1 MRSPKIKGR
10 NNNIGFFLGILGA
23 LVVLFLPNPETL
35 SIEAHRAAAIFVW
48 MGIWW
53 ATEAVPIA
61 ITALIPLVFFPLLG
75 VSSIESTAAPYANK
89 NVFLFLGGFFLSI
102 AIQKC
107 NLHKRIALTVLKY
120 TGTKGRSIIGGF
132 MLSSCLL
139 SMWIM
144 NTSTTIM
151 LLPIGLAI
159 ITVVKES
166 MHDLSEIDK
175 INFQVALLLG
185 IAYAANIGGIATL
198 IGTAPNMALNGFM
211 EEQYGVSISFLDWM
225 KVGLPVSLILLPLT
239 WFTLTRISFPVNF
252 ETSAETQEAIQTM
265 RESIGKT
272 KTPEKR
278 VFIIFLITALLW
290 VFRSPIN
297 DIPGMEG
304 LTDPGIAMLCGLTL
318 FLTPSGGDQE
328 HNLLQWK
335 DAEKGVPWGILLLFG
350 GGLTLAA
357 AAQNTGLA
365 AWIGNL
371 MPVGLSIVFL
381 VVIFTTLIIFL
392 TELTSN
398 LATTAT
404 FLPIVA
410 VIATQFGFNPLLL
423 TASIAIAASCAFML
437 PVATPP
443 NAIVFGSELIK
454 VPQMMRAG
462 IAINIIAIVIVSLA
476 GIYLVPLFLI

>member
-1 MRSPKIKGR
+1 MS
-10 NNNIGFFLGILGA
+10 NNKKSVGFFVGIIASLI
-23 LVVLFLPNPETL
+23 VLFLPESDGLAPE
-35 SIEAHRAAAIFVW
+35 AQRAAAIFVL

-75 VSSIESTAAPYANK
+75 VASIEATAAPYANK
-89 NVFLFLGGFFLSI
+89 NIFLFLGGFFLSL

-107 NLHKRIALTVLKY
+107 NLHKRIALTILKF
-120 TGTKGRSIIGGF
+120 TGTRGKSIIAGF
-132 MLSSCLL
+132 MVSSCLL

-166 MHDLSEIDK
+166 MTELSELEK
-175 INFQVALLLG
+175 LNFQVALLLG

-211 EEQYGVSISFLDWM
+211 EEQYNVSISFLDWM
-225 KVGLPVSLILLPLT
+225 KVGVPVSLTLLPLA
-239 WFTLTRISFPVNF
+239 WLSLTRLSFPVNF
-252 ETSAETQEAIQTM
+252 QTSEQTQATIINM
-265 RESIGKT
+265 RHSLGEIKT
-272 KTPEKR
+272 SEKR
-278 VFIIFLITALLW
+278 VLFIFLFTAFLW
-290 VFRSPIN
+290 VTRGQIN
-297 DIPGMEG
+297 NIPGLEG
-304 LTDPGIAMLCGLTL
+304 LSDPGIAMLCGLAL
-318 FLTPSGGDQE
+318 FLTPSGSTSE
-328 HNLLQWK
+328 NLLEWK
-335 DAEKGVPWGILLLFG
+335 DAERGVPWGVLLLFG
-350 GGLTLAA
+350 GGLSLAA
-357 AAQNTGLA
+357 AAQSTGLA
-365 AWIGNL
+365 AWIGGL
-371 MPVGLSIVFL
+371 MPVGLSIVLL
-381 VVIFTTLIIFL
+381 VFMFTTLIIFL

-410 VIATQFGFNPLLL
+410 IIATQFGFDPILL

-462 IAINIIAIVIVSLA
+462 IVLNVISIVIVSLA
-476 GIYLVPLFLI
+476 SIYLVPKFLS

>member
-1 MRSPKIKGR
+1 M
-10 NNNIGFFLGILGA
+10 
-23 LVVLFLPNPETL
+23 LFLPNPETL
-35 SIEAHRAAAIFVW
+35 SIEGQRAAAIFVW

-107 NLHKRIALTVLKY
+107 NLHKRIALTVLKF
-120 TGTKGRSIIGGF
+120 TGTGGRSIIGGF

-159 ITVVKES
+159 IAVVKES
-166 MHDLSEIDK
+166 MHELSQKDK

-225 KVGLPVSLILLPLT
+225 KVGLPVSLILLPMS
-239 WFTLTRISFPVNF
+239 WFTLTKISFPVNF
-252 ETSAETQEAIQTM
+252 ETSSETQETIQAM
-265 RESIGKT
+265 RQSIGKI

-278 VFIIFLITALLW
+278 VFVIFLMTALLW

-297 DIPGMEG
+297 NIPGMEG

-318 FLTPSGGDQE
+318 FLTPSGSGQDY
-328 HNLLQWK
+328 NLLEWK

-350 GGLTLAA
+350 GGLSLAA
-357 AAQNTGLA
+357 AAQSTGLA

-381 VVIFTTLIIFL
+381 VVIFTALIIFL

-462 IAINIIAIVIVSLA
+462 IAINIIAIIIVSLA
-476 GIYLVPLFLI
+476 GIYLVPKFLI

>member
-1 MRSPKIKGR
+1 MSNSKKSV
-10 NNNIGFFLGILGA
+10 GFFVGIIASLI
-23 LVVLFLPNPETL
+23 VLFLPESDGLAPE
-35 SIEAHRAAAIFVW
+35 AQRAAAIFVL

-75 VSSIESTAAPYANK
+75 VASIEATAAPYANK
-89 NVFLFLGGFFLSI
+89 NIFLFLGGFFLSL

-107 NLHKRIALTVLKY
+107 NLHKRIALTILKF
-120 TGTKGRSIIGGF
+120 TGTRGKSIIAGF
-132 MLSSCLL
+132 MVSSCLL

-159 ITVVKES
+159 IAVVKES
-166 MHDLSEIDK
+166 MTELSELEK
-175 INFQVALLLG
+175 LNFQVALLLG

-211 EEQYGVSISFLDWM
+211 EEQYNVSISFLDWM
-225 KVGLPVSLILLPLT
+225 KVGVPVSLTLLPLA
-239 WFTLTRISFPVNF
+239 WLSLTRLSFPVNF
-252 ETSAETQEAIQTM
+252 QTSEQTQATIINM
-265 RESIGKT
+265 RHSLGEIKT
-272 KTPEKR
+272 SEKR
-278 VFIIFLITALLW
+278 VLFIFLFTAFLW
-290 VFRSPIN
+290 VTRGQIN
-297 DIPGMEG
+297 NIPGLEG
-304 LTDPGIAMLCGLTL
+304 LSDPGIAMLCGLAL
-318 FLTPSGGDQE
+318 FLTPSGSTSE
-328 HNLLQWK
+328 NLLEWK
-335 DAEKGVPWGILLLFG
+335 DAERGVPWGVLLLFG
-350 GGLTLAA
+350 GGLSLAA
-357 AAQNTGLA
+357 AAQSTGLA
-365 AWIGNL
+365 AWIGGL
-371 MPVGLSIVFL
+371 MPVGLSIVLL
-381 VVIFTTLIIFL
+381 VFMFTTLIIFL

-410 VIATQFGFNPLLL
+410 IIATQFGFDPILL

-462 IAINIIAIVIVSLA
+462 IVLNVISIVIVSLA
-476 GIYLVPLFLI
+476 SIYLVPKFLS

>member
-1 MRSPKIKGR
+1 
-10 NNNIGFFLGILGA
+10 
-23 LVVLFLPNPETL
+23 VLFLPNPETL
-35 SIEAHRAAAIFVW
+35 SIEGQRAAAIFVW

-107 NLHKRIALTVLKY
+107 NLHKRIALTVLKF
-120 TGTKGRSIIGGF
+120 TGTGGRSIIGGF

-159 ITVVKES
+159 IAVVKES
-166 MHDLSEIDK
+166 MHELSQKDK

-225 KVGLPVSLILLPLT
+225 KVGLPVSLILLPMS
-239 WFTLTRISFPVNF
+239 WFTLTKISFPVNF
-252 ETSAETQEAIQTM
+252 ETSSETQETIQAM
-265 RESIGKT
+265 RQSIGKI

-278 VFIIFLITALLW
+278 VFVIFLLTALLW

-297 DIPGMEG
+297 NIPGMEG

-318 FLTPSGGDQE
+318 FLTPSGSGQDY
-328 HNLLQWK
+328 NLLEWK

-350 GGLTLAA
+350 GGLSLAA
-357 AAQNTGLA
+357 AAQSTGLA

-381 VVIFTTLIIFL
+381 VVIFTALIIFL

-462 IAINIIAIVIVSLA
+462 IAINIISILIVSLA
-476 GIYLVPLFLI
+476 GIYLVPKFLI

>member
-1 MRSPKIKGR
+1 
-10 NNNIGFFLGILGA
+10 
-23 LVVLFLPNPETL
+23 
-35 SIEAHRAAAIFVW
+35 

-265 RESIGKT
+265 RESIGKI

-318 FLTPSGGDQE
+318 FLTPSGGDQK

>member
-1 MRSPKIKGR
+1 MRLHKIKGR
-10 NNNIGFFLGILGA
+10 NKNIGFFLGILGA

-75 VSSIESTAAPYANK
+75 VSSMESTAAPYANK

-151 LLPIGLAI
+151 LLPICLAI

-265 RESIGKT
+265 RESIGKI

-297 DIPGMEG
+297 NIPGMEG

>member
-1 MRSPKIKGR
+1 MS
-10 NNNIGFFLGILGA
+10 NNKKSKVGFLVGLISAIIILI
-23 LVVLFLPNPETL
+23 LPDIESLPE
-35 SIEAHRAAAIFVW
+35 EGKKAAAVFVW
-48 MGIWW
+48 MAVWW

-75 VSSIESTAAPYANK
+75 VSSIEATAAPYANK
-89 NVFLFLGGFFLSI
+89 NIFLFLGGFFLSI

-107 NLHKRIALTVLKY
+107 NLHKRMALTVLKF
-120 TGTKGRSIIGGF
+120 TGTRGKSIIGGF
-132 MLSSCLL
+132 MLSSCIL

-159 ITVVKES
+159 ITVINES
-166 MHDLSEIDK
+166 MDELSPSDK

-211 EEQYGVSISFLDWM
+211 EEQYDVSISFLDWM
-225 KVGLPVSLILLPLT
+225 KVGLPVSMLLLPLT
-239 WFTLTRISFPVNF
+239 WLSLTRFSFPVNF
-252 ETSAETQEAIQTM
+252 ETSTQTQETIITM
-265 RESIGKT
+265 RNNLGKIT
-272 KTPEKR
+272 TSEKR
-278 VFIIFLITALLW
+278 VFFIFIFTALLW
-290 VFRSPIN
+290 ISRSSIN
-297 DIPGMEG
+297 NIPGLEG
-304 LTDPGIAMLCGLTL
+304 LSDPGIAMLCGLIL
-318 FLTPSGGDQE
+318 FLTPSGSSNDN
-328 HNLLQWK
+328 NLLEWK
-335 DAEKGVPWGILLLFG
+335 DAEAGVPWGVLLLFG
-350 GGLTLAA
+350 GGLSLAA
-357 AAQNTGLA
+357 AAQSSGLA
-365 AWIGNL
+365 AWIGGS
-371 MPVGLSIVFL
+371 MPTGLSIFL
-381 VVIFTTLIIFL
+381 LVLLFTTLIIFL

-410 VIATQFGFNPLLL
+410 IIATQFGFNPLLL

-462 IAINIIAIVIVSLA
+462 IAINFIAIIIVSLA
-476 GIYLVPLFLI
+476 GIYLVPYFLI

>member
-1 MRSPKIKGR
+1 MS
-10 NNNIGFFLGILGA
+10 NNKKSVGFFVGIIASLI
-23 LVVLFLPNPETL
+23 VLFLPESDGLAPE
-35 SIEAHRAAAIFVW
+35 AQRAAAIFVL

-75 VSSIESTAAPYANK
+75 VASIEATAAPYANK
-89 NVFLFLGGFFLSI
+89 NIFLFLGGFFLSL

-107 NLHKRIALTVLKY
+107 NLHKRIALTILKF
-120 TGTKGRSIIGGF
+120 TGTRGKSIIAGF
-132 MLSSCLL
+132 MVSSCLL

-159 ITVVKES
+159 IAVVKES
-166 MHDLSEIDK
+166 MTELSELEK
-175 INFQVALLLG
+175 LNFQVALLLG

-211 EEQYGVSISFLDWM
+211 EEQYNVSISFLDWM
-225 KVGLPVSLILLPLT
+225 KVGVPVSLTLLPLA
-239 WFTLTRISFPVNF
+239 WLSLTRLSFPVNF
-252 ETSAETQEAIQTM
+252 QTSEQTQATIINM
-265 RESIGKT
+265 RHSLGEIKT
-272 KTPEKR
+272 SEKR
-278 VFIIFLITALLW
+278 VLFIFLFTAFLW
-290 VFRSPIN
+290 VTRGQIN
-297 DIPGMEG
+297 NIPGLEG
-304 LTDPGIAMLCGLTL
+304 LSDPGIAMLCGLAL
-318 FLTPSGGDQE
+318 FLTPSGSTSE
-328 HNLLQWK
+328 NLLEWK
-335 DAEKGVPWGILLLFG
+335 DAERGVPWGVLLLFG
-350 GGLTLAA
+350 GGLSLAA
-357 AAQNTGLA
+357 AAQSTGLA
-365 AWIGNL
+365 AWIGGL
-371 MPVGLSIVFL
+371 MPVGLSIVLL
-381 VVIFTTLIIFL
+381 VFMFTTLIIFL

-410 VIATQFGFNPLLL
+410 IIATQFGFDPILL

-462 IAINIIAIVIVSLA
+462 IELNVISIVIVSLA
-476 GIYLVPLFLI
+476 SIYLVPKFLS

>member
-1 MRSPKIKGR
+1 MP
-10 NNNIGFFLGILGA
+10 NNKKSVGFFVGIIASLI
-23 LVVLFLPNPETL
+23 VLFLPESDGLAPE
-35 SIEAHRAAAIFVW
+35 AQRAAAIFVL

-75 VSSIESTAAPYANK
+75 VASIEATAAPYANK
-89 NVFLFLGGFFLSI
+89 NIFLFLGGFFLSL

-107 NLHKRIALTVLKY
+107 NLHKRIALTILKF
-120 TGTKGRSIIGGF
+120 TGTRGKSIIAGF
-132 MLSSCLL
+132 MVSSCLL

-166 MHDLSEIDK
+166 MTELSELEK
-175 INFQVALLLG
+175 LNFQVALLLG

-211 EEQYGVSISFLDWM
+211 EEQYNVSISFLDWM
-225 KVGLPVSLILLPLT
+225 KVGVPVSLTLLPLA
-239 WFTLTRISFPVNF
+239 WLSLTRLSFPVNF
-252 ETSAETQEAIQTM
+252 QTSEQTQATIINM
-265 RESIGKT
+265 RHSLGEIKT
-272 KTPEKR
+272 SEKR
-278 VFIIFLITALLW
+278 VLFIFLFTAFLW
-290 VFRSPIN
+290 VTRGQIN
-297 DIPGMEG
+297 NIPGLEG
-304 LTDPGIAMLCGLTL
+304 LSDPGIAMLCGLAL
-318 FLTPSGGDQE
+318 FLTPSGSTSE
-328 HNLLQWK
+328 NLLEWK
-335 DAEKGVPWGILLLFG
+335 DAERGVPWGVLLLFG
-350 GGLTLAA
+350 GGLSLAA
-357 AAQNTGLA
+357 AAQSTGLA
-365 AWIGNL
+365 AWIGGL
-371 MPVGLSIVFL
+371 MPVGLSIVLL
-381 VVIFTTLIIFL
+381 VFMFTALIIFL

-410 VIATQFGFNPLLL
+410 IIATQFGFDPILL

-462 IAINIIAIVIVSLA
+462 IVLNVISIVIVSLA
-476 GIYLVPLFLI
+476 SIYLVPKFLS

>member
-1 MRSPKIKGR
+1 MS
-10 NNNIGFFLGILGA
+10 NNKKSVGFFVGIIASLI
-23 LVVLFLPNPETL
+23 VLFLPESDGLAPE
-35 SIEAHRAAAIFVW
+35 AQRAAAIFVL

-75 VSSIESTAAPYANK
+75 VASIEATAAPYANK
-89 NVFLFLGGFFLSI
+89 NIFLFLGGFFLSL

-107 NLHKRIALTVLKY
+107 NLHKRIALTILKF
-120 TGTKGRSIIGGF
+120 TGTRGKSIIAGF
-132 MLSSCLL
+132 MVSSCLL

-159 ITVVKES
+159 IAVVKES
-166 MHDLSEIDK
+166 MTELSELEK
-175 INFQVALLLG
+175 LNFQVALLLG

-211 EEQYGVSISFLDWM
+211 EEQYNVSISFLDWM
-225 KVGLPVSLILLPLT
+225 KVGVPVSLTLLPLA
-239 WFTLTRISFPVNF
+239 WLSLTRLSFPVNF
-252 ETSAETQEAIQTM
+252 QTSEQTQATIINM
-265 RESIGKT
+265 RHSLGEIKT
-272 KTPEKR
+272 SEKR
-278 VFIIFLITALLW
+278 VLFIFLFTAFLW
-290 VFRSPIN
+290 VTRGQIN
-297 DIPGMEG
+297 NIPGLEG
-304 LTDPGIAMLCGLTL
+304 LSDPGIAMLCGLAL
-318 FLTPSGGDQE
+318 FLTPSGSTSD
-328 HNLLQWK
+328 NLLEWK
-335 DAEKGVPWGILLLFG
+335 DAERGGPWGVLLLFG
-350 GGLTLAA
+350 GGLSLAA
-357 AAQNTGLA
+357 AAQSTGLA
-365 AWIGNL
+365 AWIGGL
-371 MPVGLSIVFL
+371 MPVGLSIVLL
-381 VVIFTTLIIFL
+381 VFMFTTLIIFL

-410 VIATQFGFNPLLL
+410 IIATQFGFDPILL

-462 IAINIIAIVIVSLA
+462 IVLNVISIVIVSLA
-476 GIYLVPLFLI
+476 SIYLVPKFLS

>member
-1 MRSPKIKGR
+1 MS
-10 NNNIGFFLGILGA
+10 NNKKSKVGFLVGLISAIIILI
-23 LVVLFLPNPETL
+23 LPDIESLPE
-35 SIEAHRAAAIFVW
+35 EGKKAAAVFVW
-48 MGIWW
+48 MAVWW

-75 VSSIESTAAPYANK
+75 VSSIEATAAPYANK
-89 NVFLFLGGFFLSI
+89 NIFLFLGGFFLSI

-107 NLHKRIALTVLKY
+107 NLHKRMALTVLKF
-120 TGTKGRSIIGGF
+120 TGTRGKSIIGGF
-132 MLSSCLL
+132 MLSSCIL

-159 ITVVKES
+159 ITVINES
-166 MHDLSEIDK
+166 MDELSPADK

-211 EEQYGVSISFLDWM
+211 EEQYDVSISFLDWM
-225 KVGLPVSLILLPLT
+225 KVGLPVSMLLLPLT
-239 WFTLTRISFPVNF
+239 WLSLTRFSFPVNF
-252 ETSAETQEAIQTM
+252 ETSTQTQETIITM
-265 RESIGKT
+265 RNNLGKIT
-272 KTPEKR
+272 TSEKR
-278 VFIIFLITALLW
+278 VFFIFIFTALLW
-290 VFRSPIN
+290 ISRSSIN
-297 DIPGMEG
+297 NIPGLEG
-304 LTDPGIAMLCGLTL
+304 LSDPGIAMLCGLIL
-318 FLTPSGGDQE
+318 FLTPSGSSNDN
-328 HNLLQWK
+328 NLLEWK
-335 DAEKGVPWGILLLFG
+335 DAEAGVPWGVLLLFG
-350 GGLTLAA
+350 GGLSLAA
-357 AAQNTGLA
+357 AAQSSGLA
-365 AWIGNL
+365 AWIGGS
-371 MPVGLSIVFL
+371 MPTGLSIFL
-381 VVIFTTLIIFL
+381 LVLLFTTLIIFL

-410 VIATQFGFNPLLL
+410 ILATQFGFNPLLL

-462 IAINIIAIVIVSLA
+462 IAINFIAIIIVSLA
-476 GIYLVPLFLI
+476 GIYLVPYFLI

>member
-1 MRSPKIKGR
+1 MS
-10 NNNIGFFLGILGA
+10 NNKKSVGFFVGIIASLI
-23 LVVLFLPNPETL
+23 VLFLPESDGLAPE
-35 SIEAHRAAAIFVW
+35 AQRAAAIFVL
-48 MGIWW
+48 MGVWW

-75 VSSIESTAAPYANK
+75 VASIEATAAPYANK
-89 NVFLFLGGFFLSI
+89 NIFLFLGGFFLSL

-107 NLHKRIALTVLKY
+107 NLHKRIALTILKF
-120 TGTKGRSIIGGF
+120 TGTRGKSIIAGF
-132 MLSSCLL
+132 MVSSCLL

-159 ITVVKES
+159 IAVVKES
-166 MHDLSEIDK
+166 MTELSELEK
-175 INFQVALLLG
+175 LNFQVALLLG

-211 EEQYGVSISFLDWM
+211 EEQYNVSISFLDWM
-225 KVGLPVSLILLPLT
+225 KVGVPVSLTLLPLA
-239 WFTLTRISFPVNF
+239 WLSLTRLSFPVNF
-252 ETSAETQEAIQTM
+252 QTSEQTQATIINM
-265 RESIGKT
+265 RHSLGEIKT
-272 KTPEKR
+272 SEKR
-278 VFIIFLITALLW
+278 VLFIFLFTAFLW
-290 VFRSPIN
+290 VTRGQIN
-297 DIPGMEG
+297 NIPGLEG
-304 LTDPGIAMLCGLTL
+304 LSDPGIAMLCGLAL
-318 FLTPSGGDQE
+318 FLTPSGSTSE
-328 HNLLQWK
+328 NLLEWK
-335 DAEKGVPWGILLLFG
+335 DAERGVPWGVLLLFG
-350 GGLTLAA
+350 GGLSLAA
-357 AAQNTGLA
+357 AAQSTGLA
-365 AWIGNL
+365 AWIGGL
-371 MPVGLSIVFL
+371 MPVGLSIVLL
-381 VVIFTTLIIFL
+381 VFMFTTLIIFL

-410 VIATQFGFNPLLL
+410 IIATQFGFDPILL

-462 IAINIIAIVIVSLA
+462 IVLNVISIVIVSLA
-476 GIYLVPLFLI
+476 SIYLVPKFLS

>member
-297 DIPGMEG
+297 NIPGMEG

-371 MPVGLSIVFL
+371 MPVGLSMVFL

>member
-1 MRSPKIKGR
+1 MS
-10 NNNIGFFLGILGA
+10 NNKKSVGFFVGIIA
-23 LVVLFLPNPETL
+23 SFIVLVLPESDGLAPE
-35 SIEAHRAAAIFVW
+35 AQRAAAIFVL

-75 VSSIESTAAPYANK
+75 VASIEATAAPYANK
-89 NVFLFLGGFFLSI
+89 NIFLFLGGFFLSL

-107 NLHKRIALTVLKY
+107 NLHKRIALTILKF
-120 TGTKGRSIIGGF
+120 TGTRGKSIIAGF
-132 MLSSCLL
+132 MVSSCLL

-159 ITVVKES
+159 IAVVKES
-166 MHDLSEIDK
+166 MTELSELEK
-175 INFQVALLLG
+175 LNFQVALLLG

-211 EEQYGVSISFLDWM
+211 EEQYNVSISFLDWM
-225 KVGLPVSLILLPLT
+225 KVGVPVSLTLLPLA
-239 WFTLTRISFPVNF
+239 WLSLTRLSFPVNF
-252 ETSAETQEAIQTM
+252 QTSEQTQATIINM
-265 RESIGKT
+265 RHSLGEIKT
-272 KTPEKR
+272 SEKR
-278 VFIIFLITALLW
+278 VLFIFLFTAFLW
-290 VFRSPIN
+290 VTRGQIN
-297 DIPGMEG
+297 NIPGLEG
-304 LTDPGIAMLCGLTL
+304 LSDPGIAMLCGLAL
-318 FLTPSGGDQE
+318 FLTPSGSTSE
-328 HNLLQWK
+328 NLLEWK
-335 DAEKGVPWGILLLFG
+335 DAERGVPWGVLLLFG
-350 GGLTLAA
+350 GGLSLAA
-357 AAQNTGLA
+357 AAQSTGLA
-365 AWIGNL
+365 AWIGGL
-371 MPVGLSIVFL
+371 MPVGLSIVLL
-381 VVIFTTLIIFL
+381 VFMFTTLIIFL

-410 VIATQFGFNPLLL
+410 IIATQFGFDPILL

-462 IAINIIAIVIVSLA
+462 IVLNVISIVIVSLA
-476 GIYLVPLFLI
+476 SIYLVPKFLS

>member
-1 MRSPKIKGR
+1 MS
-10 NNNIGFFLGILGA
+10 NNKKSVGFFVGIIASLI
-23 LVVLFLPNPETL
+23 VLFLPESDGLAPE
-35 SIEAHRAAAIFVW
+35 AQRAAAIFVL

-75 VSSIESTAAPYANK
+75 VASIEATAAPYANK
-89 NVFLFLGGFFLSI
+89 NIFLFLGGFFLSL

-107 NLHKRIALTVLKY
+107 NLHKRIALTILKF
-120 TGTKGRSIIGGF
+120 TGTRGKSIIAGF
-132 MLSSCLL
+132 MVSSCLL

-159 ITVVKES
+159 IAVVKES
-166 MHDLSEIDK
+166 MTELSELEK
-175 INFQVALLLG
+175 LNFQVALLLG

-211 EEQYGVSISFLDWM
+211 EEQYNVSISFLDWM
-225 KVGLPVSLILLPLT
+225 KVGVPVSLTLLPLA
-239 WFTLTRISFPVNF
+239 WLSLTRLSFPVNF
-252 ETSAETQEAIQTM
+252 QTSEQTQATIINM
-265 RESIGKT
+265 RHSLGEIKT
-272 KTPEKR
+272 SEKR
-278 VFIIFLITALLW
+278 VLFIFLFTAFLW
-290 VFRSPIN
+290 VTRGQIN
-297 DIPGMEG
+297 NIPGLEG
-304 LTDPGIAMLCGLTL
+304 LSDPGIAMLCGLAL
-318 FLTPSGGDQE
+318 FLTPSDSTSE
-328 HNLLQWK
+328 NLLEWK
-335 DAEKGVPWGILLLFG
+335 DAERGVPWGVLLLFG
-350 GGLTLAA
+350 GGLSLAA
-357 AAQNTGLA
+357 AAQSTGLA
-365 AWIGNL
+365 AWIGGL
-371 MPVGLSIVFL
+371 MPVGLSIVLL
-381 VVIFTTLIIFL
+381 VFMFTTLIIFL

-410 VIATQFGFNPLLL
+410 IIATQFGFDPILL

-462 IAINIIAIVIVSLA
+462 IVLNVISIVIVSLA
-476 GIYLVPLFLI
+476 SIYLVPKFLS

>member
-1 MRSPKIKGR
+1 MRSPRIKGR

-371 MPVGLSIVFL
+371 MPVGLSMVFL

>member
-1 MRSPKIKGR
+1 MS
-10 NNNIGFFLGILGA
+10 NNKKSVGFFVGIIASLI
-23 LVVLFLPNPETL
+23 VLFLPESDGLAPE
-35 SIEAHRAAAIFVW
+35 AQRAAAIFVL

-61 ITALIPLVFFPLLG
+61 ITALIPLVIFPLLG
-75 VSSIESTAAPYANK
+75 VASIEATAAPYANK
-89 NVFLFLGGFFLSI
+89 NIFLFLGGFFLSL

-107 NLHKRIALTVLKY
+107 NLHKRIALTILKF
-120 TGTKGRSIIGGF
+120 TGTRGKSIIAGF
-132 MLSSCLL
+132 MVSSCLL

-159 ITVVKES
+159 IAVVKES
-166 MHDLSEIDK
+166 MTELSELEK
-175 INFQVALLLG
+175 LNFQVALLLG

-211 EEQYGVSISFLDWM
+211 EEQYNVSISFLDWM
-225 KVGLPVSLILLPLT
+225 KVGVPVSLTLLPLA
-239 WFTLTRISFPVNF
+239 WLSLTRLSFPVNF
-252 ETSAETQEAIQTM
+252 QTSEQTQATIINM
-265 RESIGKT
+265 RHSLGEIKT
-272 KTPEKR
+272 SEKR
-278 VFIIFLITALLW
+278 VLFIFLFTAFLW
-290 VFRSPIN
+290 VTRGQIN
-297 DIPGMEG
+297 NIPGLEG
-304 LTDPGIAMLCGLTL
+304 LSDPGIAMLCGLAL
-318 FLTPSGGDQE
+318 FLTPSGSTSE
-328 HNLLQWK
+328 NLLEWK
-335 DAEKGVPWGILLLFG
+335 DAERGVPWGVLLLFG
-350 GGLTLAA
+350 GGLSLAA
-357 AAQNTGLA
+357 AAQSTGLA
-365 AWIGNL
+365 AWIGGL
-371 MPVGLSIVFL
+371 MPVGLSIVLL
-381 VVIFTTLIIFL
+381 VFMFTTLIIFL

-410 VIATQFGFNPLLL
+410 IIATQFGFDPILL

-462 IAINIIAIVIVSLA
+462 IVLNVISIVIVSLA
-476 GIYLVPLFLI
+476 SIYLVPKFLS

>member
-1 MRSPKIKGR
+1 MS
-10 NNNIGFFLGILGA
+10 NNKKSVGFFVGIIASLI
-23 LVVLFLPNPETL
+23 VLFLPESDGLAPE
-35 SIEAHRAAAIFVW
+35 AQRGAAIFVL

-75 VSSIESTAAPYANK
+75 VASIEATAAPYANK
-89 NVFLFLGGFFLSI
+89 NIFLFLGGFFLSL

-107 NLHKRIALTVLKY
+107 NLHKRIALTILKF
-120 TGTKGRSIIGGF
+120 TGTRGKSIIAGF
-132 MLSSCLL
+132 MVSSCLL

-166 MHDLSEIDK
+166 MTELSELEK
-175 INFQVALLLG
+175 LNFQVALLLG

-211 EEQYGVSISFLDWM
+211 EEQYNVSISFLDWM
-225 KVGLPVSLILLPLT
+225 KVGVPVSLTLLPLA
-239 WFTLTRISFPVNF
+239 WLSLTRLSFPVNF
-252 ETSAETQEAIQTM
+252 QTSEQTQATIINM
-265 RESIGKT
+265 RHSLGEIKT
-272 KTPEKR
+272 SEKR
-278 VFIIFLITALLW
+278 VLFIFLFTAFLW
-290 VFRSPIN
+290 VTRGQIN
-297 DIPGMEG
+297 NIPGLEG
-304 LTDPGIAMLCGLTL
+304 LSDPGIAMLCGLAL
-318 FLTPSGGDQE
+318 FLTPSGSTSE
-328 HNLLQWK
+328 NLLEWK
-335 DAEKGVPWGILLLFG
+335 DAERGVPWGVLLLFG
-350 GGLTLAA
+350 GGLSLAA
-357 AAQNTGLA
+357 AAQSTGLA
-365 AWIGNL
+365 AWIGGL
-371 MPVGLSIVFL
+371 MPVGLSIVLL
-381 VVIFTTLIIFL
+381 VFMFTALIIFL

-410 VIATQFGFNPLLL
+410 IIATQFGFDPILL

-462 IAINIIAIVIVSLA
+462 IVLNVISIVIVSLA
-476 GIYLVPLFLI
+476 SIYLVPKFLS

>member
-1 MRSPKIKGR
+1 MS
-10 NNNIGFFLGILGA
+10 NNKKSVGFFVGIIASLI
-23 LVVLFLPNPETL
+23 VLFLPESDGLAPE
-35 SIEAHRAAAIFVW
+35 AQRAAAIFVL

-75 VSSIESTAAPYANK
+75 VASIEATAAPYANK
-89 NVFLFLGGFFLSI
+89 NIFLFLGGFFLSL

-107 NLHKRIALTVLKY
+107 NLHKRIALTILKF
-120 TGTKGRSIIGGF
+120 TGTRGKSIIAGF
-132 MLSSCLL
+132 MVSSCLL

-166 MHDLSEIDK
+166 MTELSELEK
-175 INFQVALLLG
+175 LNFQVALLLG

-211 EEQYGVSISFLDWM
+211 EEQYNVSISFLDWM
-225 KVGLPVSLILLPLT
+225 KVGVPVSLTLLPLA
-239 WFTLTRISFPVNF
+239 WLSLTRVSFPVNF
-252 ETSAETQEAIQTM
+252 QTSEQTQATIINM
-265 RESIGKT
+265 RHSLGEIKT
-272 KTPEKR
+272 SEKR
-278 VFIIFLITALLW
+278 VLFIFLFTAFLW
-290 VFRSPIN
+290 VTRGPIN
-297 DIPGMEG
+297 NIPGLEG
-304 LTDPGIAMLCGLTL
+304 LSDPGIAMLCGLAL
-318 FLTPSGGDQE
+318 FLTPSGSTSE
-328 HNLLQWK
+328 NLLEWK
-335 DAEKGVPWGILLLFG
+335 DAERGVPWGVLLLFG
-350 GGLTLAA
+350 GGLSLAA
-357 AAQNTGLA
+357 AAQSTGLA
-365 AWIGNL
+365 AWIGGL
-371 MPVGLSIVFL
+371 MPVGLSIVLL
-381 VVIFTTLIIFL
+381 VFMFTTLIIFL

-410 VIATQFGFNPLLL
+410 IIATQFGFDPILL

-462 IAINIIAIVIVSLA
+462 IVLNVISIVIVSLA
-476 GIYLVPLFLI
+476 SIYLVPKFLS

>member
-1 MRSPKIKGR
+1 
-10 NNNIGFFLGILGA
+10 
-23 LVVLFLPNPETL
+23 
-35 SIEAHRAAAIFVW
+35 

-75 VSSIESTAAPYANK
+75 IASIEATAAPYANK
-89 NVFLFLGGFFLSI
+89 NIFLFLGGFFLSL

-107 NLHKRIALTVLKY
+107 NLHKRIALTILKF
-120 TGTKGRSIIGGF
+120 TGTRGKSIIAGF
-132 MLSSCLL
+132 MVSSCLL

-166 MHDLSEIDK
+166 MTELSELEK
-175 INFQVALLLG
+175 LNFQVALLLG

-211 EEQYGVSISFLDWM
+211 EEQYNVSISFLDWM
-225 KVGLPVSLILLPLT
+225 KVGVPVSLTLLPLA
-239 WFTLTRISFPVNF
+239 WLSLTRLSFPVNF
-252 ETSAETQEAIQTM
+252 QTSEQTQATIINM
-265 RESIGKT
+265 RHSLGEIKT
-272 KTPEKR
+272 SEKR
-278 VFIIFLITALLW
+278 VLFIFLFTAFLW
-290 VFRSPIN
+290 VTRGPIN
-297 DIPGMEG
+297 NIPGLEG
-304 LTDPGIAMLCGLTL
+304 LSDPGIAMLCGLAL
-318 FLTPSGGDQE
+318 FLTPSGSTGE
-328 HNLLQWK
+328 NLLEWK
-335 DAEKGVPWGILLLFG
+335 DAERGVPWGVLLLFG
-350 GGLTLAA
+350 GGLSLAA
-357 AAQNTGLA
+357 AAQSTGLA
-365 AWIGNL
+365 AWIGGL
-371 MPVGLSIVFL
+371 MPVGLSIVLL
-381 VVIFTTLIIFL
+381 VFMFTTLIIFL

-410 VIATQFGFNPLLL
+410 IIATQFGFDPILL

-462 IAINIIAIVIVSLA
+462 IVLNVISIVIVSLA
-476 GIYLVPLFLI
+476 SIYLVPKFLS

>member
-1 MRSPKIKGR
+1 M
-10 NNNIGFFLGILGA
+10 
-23 LVVLFLPNPETL
+23 VLFLPNPETL
-35 SIEAHRAAAIFVW
+35 SIEAQRAAAIFVW

-75 VSSIESTAAPYANK
+75 VSSIEATAAPYANK

-107 NLHKRIALTVLKY
+107 NLHKRIALTVLRF
-120 TGTKGRSIIGGF
+120 TGTGGRSIIGGF

-166 MHDLSEIDK
+166 MHELSERDK

-225 KVGLPVSLILLPLT
+225 KVGLPVSLILLPMS

-252 ETSAETQEAIQTM
+252 ETSSETQETIQIM
-265 RESIGKT
+265 REGIGKT

-278 VFIIFLITALLW
+278 VFVIFLMTALLW

-297 DIPGMEG
+297 NIPGMEG

-318 FLTPSGGDQE
+318 FLTPSGGNQE
-328 HNLLQWK
+328 HNLLEWK

-371 MPVGLSIVFL
+371 MPVGLSIVLL
-381 VVIFTTLIIFL
+381 VVIFTALIIFL

-462 IAINIIAIVIVSLA
+462 IALNIIAIVIVSLA
-476 GIYLVPLFLI
+476 GIYLVPAFLI

>member
-1 MRSPKIKGR
+1 MS
-10 NNNIGFFLGILGA
+10 NNKKSVGFFVGIIASLI
-23 LVVLFLPNPETL
+23 VLFLPESDGLAPE
-35 SIEAHRAAAIFVW
+35 AQRAAAIFVL

-75 VSSIESTAAPYANK
+75 VASIEATAAPYANK
-89 NVFLFLGGFFLSI
+89 NIFLFLGGFFLSL

-107 NLHKRIALTVLKY
+107 NLHKRIALTILKF
-120 TGTKGRSIIGGF
+120 TGTRGKSIIAGF
-132 MLSSCLL
+132 MVSSCLL

-166 MHDLSEIDK
+166 MTELSELEK
-175 INFQVALLLG
+175 LNFQVALLLG

-211 EEQYGVSISFLDWM
+211 EEQYNVSISFLDWM
-225 KVGLPVSLILLPLT
+225 KVGVPVSLTLLPLA
-239 WFTLTRISFPVNF
+239 WLSLTRLSFPVNF
-252 ETSAETQEAIQTM
+252 QTSEQTQATIINM
-265 RESIGKT
+265 RHSLGEIKT
-272 KTPEKR
+272 SEKR
-278 VFIIFLITALLW
+278 VLFIFLFTAFLW
-290 VFRSPIN
+290 VTRGQIN
-297 DIPGMEG
+297 NIPGLEG
-304 LTDPGIAMLCGLTL
+304 LSDPGIAMLCGLAL
-318 FLTPSGGDQE
+318 FLTPSGSTNE
-328 HNLLQWK
+328 NLLEWK
-335 DAEKGVPWGILLLFG
+335 DAERGVPWGVLLLFG
-350 GGLTLAA
+350 GGLSLAA
-357 AAQNTGLA
+357 AAQSTGLA
-365 AWIGNL
+365 AWIGGL
-371 MPVGLSIVFL
+371 MPVGLSIVLL
-381 VVIFTTLIIFL
+381 VFMFTTLIIFL

-410 VIATQFGFNPLLL
+410 IIATQFGFDPILL

-462 IAINIIAIVIVSLA
+462 IVLNVISIVIVSMA
-476 GIYLVPLFLI
+476 SIYLVPKFLS

>member
-1 MRSPKIKGR
+1 MS
-10 NNNIGFFLGILGA
+10 NNKKSVGFFIGIIASLI
-23 LVVLFLPNPETL
+23 VLFLPESDGLSPE
-35 SIEAHRAAAIFVW
+35 AKRAAAIFVL

-75 VSSIESTAAPYANK
+75 VASIEATAAPYANK
-89 NVFLFLGGFFLSI
+89 NIFLFLGGFFLSL

-107 NLHKRIALTVLKY
+107 NLHKRIALTILKF
-120 TGTKGRSIIGGF
+120 TGTRGKSIIAGF
-132 MLSSCLL
+132 MVSSCLL

-166 MHDLSEIDK
+166 MTELSELEK
-175 INFQVALLLG
+175 LNFQVALLLG

-211 EEQYGVSISFLDWM
+211 EEQYNVSISFLDWM
-225 KVGLPVSLILLPLT
+225 KVGVPVSLTLLPLA
-239 WFTLTRISFPVNF
+239 WLSLTRLSFPVNF
-252 ETSAETQEAIQTM
+252 QTSEQTQATIINM
-265 RESIGKT
+265 RHSLGEIKT
-272 KTPEKR
+272 SEKR
-278 VFIIFLITALLW
+278 VLFIFLFTAFLW
-290 VFRSPIN
+290 VTRGQIN
-297 DIPGMEG
+297 NIPGLEG
-304 LTDPGIAMLCGLTL
+304 LSDPGIAMLCGLAL
-318 FLTPSGGDQE
+318 FLTPSGSTSE
-328 HNLLQWK
+328 NLLEWK
-335 DAEKGVPWGILLLFG
+335 DAERGVPWGVLLLFG
-350 GGLTLAA
+350 GGLSLAA
-357 AAQNTGLA
+357 AAQSTGLA
-365 AWIGNL
+365 AWIGGL
-371 MPVGLSIVFL
+371 MPVGLSIVLL
-381 VVIFTTLIIFL
+381 VFMFTTLIIFL

-410 VIATQFGFNPLLL
+410 IIATQFGFDPILL

-462 IAINIIAIVIVSLA
+462 IVLNVISIVIVSLA
-476 GIYLVPLFLI
+476 SIYLVPKFLS

>member
-1 MRSPKIKGR
+1 M
-10 NNNIGFFLGILGA
+10 
-23 LVVLFLPNPETL
+23 LVLPNPETL
-35 SIEAHRAAAIFVW
+35 SIEAQRAAAIFVW

-107 NLHKRIALTVLKY
+107 NLHKRIALTVLRF
-120 TGTKGRSIIGGF
+120 TGTGGRSIIGGF
-132 MLSSCLL
+132 MFSSCLL

-166 MHDLSEIDK
+166 MHELSDTDK

-225 KVGLPVSLILLPLT
+225 KVGLPVSLILLPMS

-252 ETSAETQEAIQTM
+252 ETSSETQETIQIM
-265 RESIGKT
+265 REGIGKT

-278 VFIIFLITALLW
+278 VFVIFLMTALLW

-297 DIPGMEG
+297 NIPGMEG

-318 FLTPSGGDQE
+318 FLTPSGGNQE
-328 HNLLQWK
+328 HNLLEWK

-381 VVIFTTLIIFL
+381 VVIFSALIIFL

-476 GIYLVPLFLI
+476 GIYLVPAFLI

>member
-10 NNNIGFFLGILGA
+10 NKNIGFFLGILGA

-297 DIPGMEG
+297 NIPGMEG

>member
-75 VSSIESTAAPYANK
+75 VSSMESTAAPYANK

-297 DIPGMEG
+297 NIPGMEG

>member
-1 MRSPKIKGR
+1 M
-10 NNNIGFFLGILGA
+10 L
-23 LVVLFLPNPETL
+23 LPNPETL
-35 SIEAHRAAAIFVW
+35 SIEAQRAAAIFVW

-75 VSSIESTAAPYANK
+75 VSSIEATAAPYANK

-107 NLHKRIALTVLKY
+107 NLHKRIALTVLRF
-120 TGTKGRSIIGGF
+120 TGTGGRSIIGGF

-166 MHDLSEIDK
+166 MHELSDTDK

-225 KVGLPVSLILLPLT
+225 KVGLPVSLILLPMS

-252 ETSAETQEAIQTM
+252 ETSSETQETIQKM
-265 RESIGKT
+265 REGIGKT
-272 KTPEKR
+272 KTPEKK
-278 VFIIFLITALLW
+278 VFVIFLMTALLW

-297 DIPGMEG
+297 NIPGMEG

-381 VVIFTTLIIFL
+381 VVIFTALIIFL

>member
-1 MRSPKIKGR
+1 MS
-10 NNNIGFFLGILGA
+10 NNKKSKVGFLVGLISAIIILI
-23 LVVLFLPNPETL
+23 LPDIESLPE
-35 SIEAHRAAAIFVW
+35 EGKKAAAVFVW
-48 MGIWW
+48 MAVWW

-75 VSSIESTAAPYANK
+75 VSSIEATAAPYANK
-89 NVFLFLGGFFLSI
+89 NIFLFLGGFFLSI

-107 NLHKRIALTVLKY
+107 NLHKRMALTVLKF
-120 TGTKGRSIIGGF
+120 TGTRGKSIIGGF
-132 MLSSCLL
+132 MLSSCIL

-159 ITVVKES
+159 ITVINES
-166 MHDLSEIDK
+166 MDELSPADK

-211 EEQYGVSISFLDWM
+211 EEQYDVSISFLDWM
-225 KVGLPVSLILLPLT
+225 KVGLPVSMLLLPLT
-239 WFTLTRISFPVNF
+239 WLSLTRFSFPVNF
-252 ETSAETQEAIQTM
+252 ETSTQTQETIITM
-265 RESIGKT
+265 RNNLGKIT
-272 KTPEKR
+272 TSEKR
-278 VFIIFLITALLW
+278 VFFIFIFTALLW
-290 VFRSPIN
+290 ISRSSIN
-297 DIPGMEG
+297 NIPGLEG
-304 LTDPGIAMLCGLTL
+304 LSDPGIAMLCGLIL
-318 FLTPSGGDQE
+318 FLTPSGSSNDN
-328 HNLLQWK
+328 NLLEWK
-335 DAEKGVPWGILLLFG
+335 DAEAGVPWGVLLLFG
-350 GGLTLAA
+350 GGLSLAA
-357 AAQNTGLA
+357 AAQSSGLA
-365 AWIGNL
+365 AWIGGS
-371 MPVGLSIVFL
+371 MPTGLSIFL
-381 VVIFTTLIIFL
+381 LVLLFTTLIIFL

-410 VIATQFGFNPLLL
+410 IIATQFGFNPLLL

-462 IAINIIAIVIVSLA
+462 IAINFIAIIIVSLV
-476 GIYLVPLFLI
+476 GIYLVPYFLI

>member
-1 MRSPKIKGR
+1 MS
-10 NNNIGFFLGILGA
+10 NNKKSVGFFVGIIASLI
-23 LVVLFLPNPETL
+23 VLFLPESDGLAPE
-35 SIEAHRAAAIFVW
+35 AQRAAAIFVL

-75 VSSIESTAAPYANK
+75 VASIEATAAPYANK
-89 NVFLFLGGFFLSI
+89 NIFLFLGGFFLSL

-107 NLHKRIALTVLKY
+107 NLHKRIALTILKF
-120 TGTKGRSIIGGF
+120 TGTRGKSIIAGF
-132 MLSSCLL
+132 MVSSCLL

-159 ITVVKES
+159 IAVVKES
-166 MHDLSEIDK
+166 MTELSELEK
-175 INFQVALLLG
+175 LNFQVALLLG

-211 EEQYGVSISFLDWM
+211 EEQYNVSISFLDWM
-225 KVGLPVSLILLPLT
+225 KVGVPVSLTLLPLA
-239 WFTLTRISFPVNF
+239 WLSLTRLSFPVNF
-252 ETSAETQEAIQTM
+252 QTSEQTQATIINM
-265 RESIGKT
+265 RHSLGEIKT
-272 KTPEKR
+272 SEKR
-278 VFIIFLITALLW
+278 VLFIFLFTAFLW
-290 VFRSPIN
+290 VTRGQIN
-297 DIPGMEG
+297 NIPGLEG
-304 LTDPGIAMLCGLTL
+304 LSDPGIAMLCGLAL
-318 FLTPSGGDQE
+318 FLTPSGSTSE
-328 HNLLQWK
+328 NLLEWK
-335 DAEKGVPWGILLLFG
+335 DAERGVPWGVLLLVG
-350 GGLTLAA
+350 GGLSLAA
-357 AAQNTGLA
+357 AAQSTGLA
-365 AWIGNL
+365 AWIGGL
-371 MPVGLSIVFL
+371 MPVGLSIVLL
-381 VVIFTTLIIFL
+381 VFMFTTLIIFL

-410 VIATQFGFNPLLL
+410 IIATQFGFDPILL

-462 IAINIIAIVIVSLA
+462 IVLNVISIVIVSLA
-476 GIYLVPLFLI
+476 SIYLVPKFLS

>member
-1 MRSPKIKGR
+1 MRSPRIKGR

-166 MHDLSEIDK
+166 MHDLSETDK

-278 VFIIFLITALLW
+278 VFVIFLMTALLW

-297 DIPGMEG
+297 NIPGMEG

>member
-1 MRSPKIKGR
+1 
-10 NNNIGFFLGILGA
+10 
-23 LVVLFLPNPETL
+23 VVLILPNPETL
-35 SIEAHRAAAIFVW
+35 SIEGQRAAAIFVW

-107 NLHKRIALTVLKY
+107 NLHKRIALTVLRF
-120 TGTKGRSIIGGF
+120 TGTGGRSIIGGF

-166 MHDLSEIDK
+166 MHELSQTDK

-225 KVGLPVSLILLPLT
+225 KVGLPVSLILLPMS

-252 ETSAETQEAIQTM
+252 ETSSETQETIQAM
-265 RESIGKT
+265 RQSIGKT

-278 VFIIFLITALLW
+278 VFVIFLMTALLW

-297 DIPGMEG
+297 NIPGMDG

-318 FLTPSGGDQE
+318 FLTPSGGSQE
-328 HNLLQWK
+328 HNLLEWK

-350 GGLTLAA
+350 GGLSLAA
-357 AAQNTGLA
+357 AAQSTGLA

-381 VVIFTTLIIFL
+381 VVIFTALIIFL

-462 IAINIIAIVIVSLA
+462 VAINIIAILIVSLA
-476 GIYLVPLFLI
+476 GIYLVPKFLI

>member
-1 MRSPKIKGR
+1 M
-10 NNNIGFFLGILGA
+10 LL
-23 LVVLFLPNPETL
+23 LPNPETL
-35 SIEAHRAAAIFVW
+35 SIEAQRAAAIFVW

-75 VSSIESTAAPYANK
+75 VSSIEATAAPYANK

-107 NLHKRIALTVLKY
+107 NLHKRIALTVLRF
-120 TGTKGRSIIGGF
+120 TGTGGRSIIGGF

-166 MHDLSEIDK
+166 MHELSERDK

-211 EEQYGVSISFLDWM
+211 EEQYGVSISFLNWM
-225 KVGLPVSLILLPLT
+225 KVGMPVSLILLPMS

-252 ETSAETQEAIQTM
+252 ETSSQTQETIQAM
-265 RESIGKT
+265 RESTGKI

-278 VFIIFLITALLW
+278 VFIIFLMTALLW

-297 DIPGMEG
+297 NIPGMEG
-304 LTDPGIAMLCGLTL
+304 LTDPGIAMLCGLAL
-318 FLTPSGGDQE
+318 FLTPSGGDQD
-328 HNLLQWK
+328 HNLLEWK

-357 AAQNTGLA
+357 VAQNTGLA
-365 AWIGNL
+365 AWIGNM

-381 VVIFTTLIIFL
+381 VVIFSALIIFL

-462 IAINIIAIVIVSLA
+462 IALNIIAIVIVSIA
-476 GIYLVPLFLI
+476 GIYLVPAFLI